1 MYYVDVKS
9 TFGNERAEQSTGTAG
24 PVFTAERTRA
34 RRWCK
39 ELRNAPGRTL
49 DVLVAGAAS
58 GMAPY
63 GGAKDG
69 PARPA
74 FGLVHV
80 ALCGAGARGT
90 REPG

>member
-1 MYYVDVKS
+1 M
-9 TFGNERAEQSTGTAG
+9 
-24 PVFTAERTRA
+24 
-34 RRWCK
+34 
-39 ELRNAPGRTL
+39 APG
-49 DVLVAGAAS
+49 
-58 GMAPY
+58 